1 MQRLKSGDIVSNGCP
16 LCKTKALSSEKI
28 ANPCPFFAPRLSLQ
42 VSEQNRELL
51 PMPAVRPMRLRPLLN
66 LSLMLSLSASPLFVP
81 LSYAEDSAARRSYQV
96 PAGSLSAAL
105 TRFAGLAGVNLS
117 VDPALVSGRSS
128 TGLSGEYGV
137 EEGFAQLLTG
147 SGLQLQPMGARAYR
161 LMPVPES
168 GSLQLAPTSIL
179 GTTDLTD
186 GDTYAG
192 GQVAR
197 RGSQGLLGSRDFME
211 TPFSMTTYTAEA
223 VKNQQA
229 RTLGDLIASD
239 PSVRATNPAGGR
251 YEQFT
256 IRGFSLFNSDVA
268 YNGLYGVLPTYTI
281 DMEMAERV
289 DIIKGPSQL
298 INGISPRGSVGGGI
312 NVVPKRATDKDITS
326 LTGTWASGSQAG
338 GAVDVGRR
346 FGEDNKFGIRFNGV
360 KQSGDTEWDH
370 QSVDREMAV
379 LGLDFRGERLRLS
392 TDIGHTE
399 RDTDAPQERV
409 QVGAN
414 ARVPSANDVRRNY
427 AQPWSKAR
435 TDDTFGTVNGEF
447 DLSDSVMLYGGV
459 GARKSNHDFLRHAV
473 SVTNNAGDF
482 SVLPRDFT
490 RDENVRTATAGVRSW
505 LHTGPV
511 SHEINLAASYFYMD
525 FENGGARYAAAPSNL
540 YNPVETPTP
549 SRPTRLDSKVY
560 TENRF
565 SGVALSDTLGFFD
578 ERLLLTLGARW
589 QRVKV
594 DDWTDNVKGT
604 TAYDEEKVSPSG
616 GILFKATDKL
626 SLYANYMEGLSQG
639 KIAPS
644 TSINED
650 EIFPPFVSR
659 QVEVGAKYDAGAFA
673 VTAAV
678 FRIKQPAYE
687 TNATTRVFGPNGKRQ
702 NDGVELSVFGEP
714 LKGVRLLGGVMYI
727 DSELTH
733 TTNGTFD
740 GNRAP
745 ATPKYNV
752 NLGAEW
758 DVPTVEGLTL
768 TSRGIYSSSQYL
780 DQSNVKEIDAWTRLD
795 VGARYAFKVD
805 DKHITLRANV
815 ENVADKRY
823 WSSAGASDDS
833 EPGLTLSTPRTY
845 LLSATVD
852 F

>member
-1 MQRLKSGDIVSNGCP
+1 
-16 LCKTKALSSEKI
+16 
-28 ANPCPFFAPRLSLQ
+28 
-42 VSEQNRELL
+42 
-51 PMPAVRPMRLRPLLN
+51 MPAVRPLLK
-66 LSLMLSLSASPLFVP
+66 LSLMLSLSASPLFTP
-81 LSYAEDSAARRSYQV
+81 ISYAEDTATRRSYQV
-96 PAGSLSAAL
+96 PAGSLGAAL
-105 TRFAGLAGVNLS
+105 TRFAGLSGVNLA
-117 VDPALVSGRSS
+117 VDPALVSGRGSS
-128 TGLSGEYGV
+128 GLSGEYAV
-137 EEGFAQLLTG
+137 EEGFARLLQG
-147 SGLQLQPMGARAYR
+147 SGLQLQPMGEQAYM
-161 LMPVPES
+161 LVPVPQGS
-168 GSLQLAPTSIL
+168 SLQLAPTAIL
-179 GTTDLTD
+179 GTRSEAD
-186 GDTYAG
+186 GDIYAG

-197 RGSQGLLGSRDFME
+197 RGSQGLLGSRDFMD
-211 TPFSMTTYTAEA
+211 TPFSMTTYTQAA

-281 DMEMAERV
+281 DMEMADRV
-289 DIIKGPSQL
+289 DIVKGPSQL

-312 NVVPKRATDKDITS
+312 NVVPKRATDKDINS
-326 LTGTWASGSQAG
+326 FTGTWASDSQAG

-346 FGEDNKFGIRFNGV
+346 FGEDNKFGLRFNGV
-360 KQSGDTEWDH
+360 KQAGDTEWDH
-370 QSVDREMAV
+370 QRVDREMAV

-392 TDIGHTE
+392 SDIGHTE
-399 RDTDAPQERV
+399 RDTNAPQERV
-409 QVGAN
+409 QVA
-414 ARVPSANDVRRNY
+414 AAAPVPSANDVRRNY
-427 AQPWSKAR
+427 AQSWSKAS
-435 TDDTFGTVNGEF
+435 TNDTFGTLNAEF
-447 DLSDSVMLYGGV
+447 DLSDNLMLYGGV

-473 SVTNNAGDF
+473 SVSNSAGDF
-482 SVLPRDFT
+482 SVQPRDFS
-490 RDENVRTATAGVRSW
+490 RNENVRTATAGVRSGF
-505 LHTGPV
+505 HTGPV
-511 SHEINLAASYFYMD
+511 SHEVNLAASYFYMD
-525 FENGGARYAAAPSNL
+525 FTNGGARYAAPPSNL
-540 YNPVETPTP
+540 YNPVQTPTP
-549 SRPTRLDSKVY
+549 STAIRQDAQVY
-560 TENRF
+560 TENKF

-578 ERLLLTLGARW
+578 DRLLLTLGARW

-594 DDWTDNVKGT
+594 DDWTNNVKGD
-604 TAYDEEKVSPSG
+604 TAYDEEKISPSG
-616 GILFKATDKL
+616 GILFKATDAL
-626 SLYANYMEGLSQG
+626 SLYANYLEGLSQG
-639 KIAPS
+639 KVAPS
-644 TSINED
+644 TSVNED
-650 EIFPPFVSR
+650 EIFPPFISR
-659 QVEVGAKYDAGAFA
+659 QVEVGVKYDAGAFA

-687 TNATTRVFGPNGKRQ
+687 TNATSRVFGPNGKRQ
-702 NDGVELSVFGEP
+702 NDGVELSLFGEP
-714 LKGVRLLGGVMYI
+714 LKGLRLLGGVMYI

-733 TTNGTFD
+733 TTNGAFD

-758 DVPTVEGLTL
+758 DVPRLEGLTL
-768 TSRGIYSSSQYL
+768 TTRGIYSSSQYL
-780 DQSNVKEIDAWTRLD
+780 DQANAKEIDAWNRID

>member
-1 MQRLKSGDIVSNGCP
+1 
-16 LCKTKALSSEKI
+16 
-28 ANPCPFFAPRLSLQ
+28 
-42 VSEQNRELL
+42 
-51 PMPAVRPMRLRPLLN
+51 MPAVSPLRLRPLLN

-81 LSYAEDSAARRSYQV
+81 LSYAEDSTERRSYEV

-117 VDPALVSGRSS
+117 VDPALVSGHNSS
-128 TGLSGEYGV
+128 GLSGEYAV
-137 EEGFAQLLTG
+137 EEGFARLLQG
-147 SGLQLQPMGARAYR
+147 SGLQLQPMGEQAYR
-161 LMPVPES
+161 LVPVPEG

-179 GTTDLTD
+179 GITGQAD

-211 TPFSMTTYTAEA
+211 TPFSMTTYTADA

-229 RTLGDLIASD
+229 RTLGDLVASD

-289 DIIKGPSQL
+289 DILKGPSQL

-414 ARVPSANDVRRNY
+414 ARVPSANDVRHNY

-447 DLSDSVMLYGGV
+447 DLSDNVMLYGGV

-540 YNPVETPTP
+540 YNPEETPTP
-549 SRPTRLDSKVY
+549 SRPTRLDSRVY

-565 SGVALSDTLGFFD
+565 SGVALSDTLGFFED
-578 ERLLLTLGARW
+578 RLLLTLGARW

-594 DDWTDNVKGT
+594 DDWTDNVKGD

-650 EIFPPFVSR
+650 EIFPPFISR

-714 LKGVRLLGGVMYI
+714 LKGFRLLGGVMYI
-727 DSELTH
+727 DSELTN
-733 TTNGTFD
+733 TTQGTFD

-745 ATPKYNV
+745 ATPQYNV

-768 TSRGIYSSSQYL
+768 TSRGLYSSSQYL
-780 DQSNVKEIDAWTRLD
+780 DTSNAKQIDAWTRLD
-795 VGARYAFKVD
+795 LGARYAFKVD

>member
-1 MQRLKSGDIVSNGCP
+1 MSAVLP
-16 LCKTKALSSEKI
+16 L
-28 ANPCPFFAPRLSLQ
+28 
-42 VSEQNRELL
+42 
-51 PMPAVRPMRLRPLLN
+51 RLRPLLN
-66 LSLMLSLSASPLFVP
+66 LSLLLSLSASPLFVP
-81 LSYAEDSAARRSYQV
+81 ASLAEDSATRRSYQV
-96 PAGSLSAAL
+96 PAGSLGAAL
-105 TRFAGLAGVNLS
+105 TRFAGLAEVSLS

-128 TGLSGEYGV
+128 TGLSGEFAV
-137 EEGFAQLLTG
+137 EEGFARLLQG
-147 SGLQLQPMGARAYR
+147 SGLQLQVMGERAYG
-161 LMPVPES
+161 LVPVPQG
-168 GSLQLAPTSIL
+168 GSLQLAPTAIV
-179 GTTDLTD
+179 GTTGLAD
-186 GDTYAG
+186 GDSYTG

-197 RGSQGLLGSRDFME
+197 RGSQGLLGTRDFME
-211 TPFSMTTYTAEA
+211 TPFSITTYTQET

-281 DMEMAERV
+281 DMEMADRV
-289 DIIKGPSQL
+289 DILKGPTQL

-312 NVVPKRATDKDITS
+312 NVVPKRAIDTPITS
-326 LTGTWASGSQAG
+326 LTGSWASGSQAG

-346 FGEDNKFGIRFNGV
+346 FGEGNQFGLRFNGV
-360 KQSGDTEWDH
+360 KQAGDTDWDH
-370 QSVDREMAV
+370 QTVDREMAV

-392 TDIGHTE
+392 TDIGRTE

-409 QVGAN
+409 QVGPN
-414 ARVPSANDVRRNY
+414 ARVPSANAVHRNY
-427 AQPWSKAR
+427 AQHWSKAS
-435 TDDTFGTVNGEF
+435 THDTFGTLNGEF
-447 DLSDSVMLYGGV
+447 DLSDNVMLYGGV

-482 SVLPRDFT
+482 SVQPRDFT
-490 RDENVRTATAGVRSW
+490 RDENVRTATAGVRNW
-505 LHTGPV
+505 FHTGPV

-540 YNPVETPTP
+540 YNPVQTPTP
-549 SRPTRLDSKVY
+549 SRPTRFDSRVY

-578 ERLLLTLGARW
+578 DRLLLTLGARW

-594 DDWTDNVKGT
+594 DDWADGIKGD

-616 GILFKATDKL
+616 GLLFKATDTL

-644 TSINED
+644 TSVNED
-650 EIFPPFVSR
+650 EIFPPFISR

-673 VTAAV
+673 VTAAL

-687 TNATTRVFGPNGKRQ
+687 TNATSRVFGPNGKRQ
-702 NDGVELSVFGEP
+702 NQGVELSLFGEP
-714 LKGVRLLGGVMYI
+714 LKGFRLLGGVMYI

-758 DVPTVEGLTL
+758 DVPTLEGLTL

-780 DQSNVKEIDAWTRLD
+780 DQANVKQIDAWNRMD
-795 VGARYAFKVD
+795 VGARYGFKVD
-805 DKHITLRANV
+805 DKHVTLRANV
-815 ENVADKRY
+815 ENVANKRY

>member
-1 MQRLKSGDIVSNGCP
+1 
-16 LCKTKALSSEKI
+16 
-28 ANPCPFFAPRLSLQ
+28 
-42 VSEQNRELL
+42 
-51 PMPAVRPMRLRPLLN
+51 MPAVFPSSPRLASSRLRPLMH
-66 LSLMLSLSASPLFVP
+66 LSLLLSLSACPLFINAGW
-81 LSYAEDSAARRSYQV
+81 AEDAPRRSYQV
-96 PAGSLSAAL
+96 PAGSLGAAL

-117 VDPALVSGRSS
+117 VDPALVSGRNSP
-128 TGLSGEYGV
+128 GLSGEFAV
-137 EEGFAQLLTG
+137 EEGFARLLQG
-147 SGLQLQPMGARAYR
+147 SGLQLQPVGEQAYI
-161 LMPVPES
+161 LTSAPEGS
-168 GSLQLAPTSIL
+168 GLQLGATSIL
-179 GTTDLTD
+179 GSIDPVG
-186 GDTYAG
+186 GDPYAG

-197 RGSQGLLGSRDFME
+197 RGSQGLLGSKDFME
-211 TPFSMTTYTAEA
+211 TPFSMTTYTSEV

-229 RTLGDLIASD
+229 RTLGDLIAND

-256 IRGFSLFNSDVA
+256 IRGLSLFNSDVA

-281 DMEMAERV
+281 DMEMADRV
-289 DIIKGPSQL
+289 DVIKGPSQL

-312 NVVPKRATDKDITS
+312 NVVAKRATDKPITS
-326 LTGTWASGSQAG
+326 FTGMYASDSQVG

-360 KQSGDTEWDH
+360 KQSGDTEWD
-370 QSVDREMAV
+370 QQNVDREMAV

-392 TDIGHTE
+392 TDVGRTE

-409 QVGAN
+409 QVNAN
-414 ARVPSANDVRRNY
+414 AQVPHASDVRHNY
-427 AQPWSKAR
+427 AQPWSKAS
-435 TDDTFGTVNGEF
+435 TNDTFGTVNAEF
-447 DLSDSVMLYGGV
+447 DVNDSVMLYGGV

-473 SVTNNAGDF
+473 AVTNDKGDF
-482 SVLPRDFT
+482 SVQPRDFT
-490 RDENVRTATAGVRSW
+490 RDENVRTATAGVRNW
-505 LHTGPV
+505 FHTGPV
-511 SHEINLAASYFYMD
+511 SHEVNLAASYFYMD

-549 SRPTRLDSKVY
+549 VRPTRQDPKVY

-578 ERLLLTLGARW
+578 DRLLLTLGARW

-594 DDWTDNVKGT
+594 DDWSDNVKGD

-650 EIFPPFVSR
+650 EIFPPFISR

-673 VTAAV
+673 MTAAV

-687 TNATTRVFGPNGKRQ
+687 TNATTRVFGPNGKRE
-702 NDGVELSVFGEP
+702 NTGVELSVFGEP
-714 LKGVRLLGGVMYI
+714 LEGFRLLGGVMYI
-727 DSELTH
+727 DSELTN
-733 TTNGTFD
+733 TANGTFD

-758 DVPTVEGLTL
+758 DVPTVQGLTL

-780 DQSNVKEIDAWTRLD
+780 DQSNNKEIDSWERFD
-795 VGARYAFKVD
+795 VGARYAFKVEE
-805 DKHITLRANV
+805 KNITLRANI

>member
-1 MQRLKSGDIVSNGCP
+1 
-16 LCKTKALSSEKI
+16 
-28 ANPCPFFAPRLSLQ
+28 
-42 VSEQNRELL
+42 
-51 PMPAVRPMRLRPLLN
+51 MPAVLPFRLRPVSPGLRPLLHLGFMLT
-66 LSLMLSLSASPLFVP
+66 LSSSPLFIQA
-81 LSYAEDSAARRSYQV
+81 SWADAAARRSYQV
-96 PAGSLSAAL
+96 PAGPLSAAL

-117 VDPALVSGRSS
+117 VDPQLVSGRNSS
-128 TGLSGEYGV
+128 GLSGEYGV
-137 EEGFAQLLTG
+137 EEGFARLLQG
-147 SGLQLQPMGARAYR
+147 SGLQLQPVGEQAYI
-161 LMPVPES
+161 LTPAPQG

-179 GTTDLTD
+179 GAGGATDSD
-186 GDTYAG
+186 VFAG

-197 RGSQGLLGSRDFME
+197 RGSQGLLGSKDFME
-211 TPFSMTTYTAEA
+211 TPFSMTTYTSEV

-281 DMEMAERV
+281 DMEMADRV
-289 DIIKGPSQL
+289 DILKGPTQL

-312 NVVPKRATDKDITS
+312 NVVPKRATDKPITE
-326 LTGTWASGSQAG
+326 LTGSYASDSQVG
-338 GAVDVGRR
+338 GAVDIGRR
-346 FGEDNKFGIRFNGV
+346 FGEDNKFGVRLNAV
-360 KQSGDTEWDH
+360 KQSGDTQWDH

-409 QVGAN
+409 QIGAN
-414 ARVPSANDVRRNY
+414 AKVPDADDVRHNY
-427 AQPWSKAR
+427 AQSWSKAR
-435 TDDTFGTVNGEF
+435 TKDTFGTVNAEY
-447 DLSDSVMLYGGV
+447 DVNDSVMLYGGV

-473 SVTNNAGDF
+473 SITNDAGDF
-482 SVLPRDFT
+482 SVQPRDFT
-490 RDENVRTATAGVRSW
+490 RDENVRTTTAGVRSW
-505 LHTGPV
+505 FHTGPV
-511 SHEINLAASYFYMD
+511 SHEVNLAASYFYMD
-525 FENGGARYAAAPSNL
+525 FENGGARYAASPSNL
-540 YNPVETPTP
+540 YNPRPTPTP
-549 SRPTRLDSKVY
+549 SRPTRLDPKVY

-578 ERLLLTLGARW
+578 DRLLLTLGARW

-594 DDWTDNVKGT
+594 DDWSDGVKGD

-616 GILFKATDKL
+616 GLLFKATDQL
-626 SLYANYMEGLSQG
+626 SLYVNYMEGLSQG

-650 EIFPPFVSR
+650 EIFPPFISR
-659 QVEVGAKYDAGAFA
+659 QVEAGAKYDAGAFA
-673 VTAAV
+673 LTAAV

-714 LKGVRLLGGVMYI
+714 LKGFRLLGGVMYI
-727 DSELTH
+727 DSELKD

-758 DVPTVEGLTL
+758 DVPKVQGLTL
-768 TSRGIYSSSQYL
+768 TARGIYSSSQYL
-780 DQSNVKEIDAWTRLD
+780 DQANSKEIDSWERFDL
-795 VGARYAFKVD
+795 GARYAFKLD
-805 DKHITLRANV
+805 DKDITLRANV
-815 ENVADKRY
+815 ENVLDKRY

-833 EPGLTLSTPRTY
+833 EPGLTLATPRTL
-845 LLSATVD
+845 LLSATVG

>member
-1 MQRLKSGDIVSNGCP
+1 MPSPCYPRPVS
-16 LCKTKALSSEKI
+16 S
-28 ANPCPFFAPRLSLQ
+28 
-42 VSEQNRELL
+42 
-51 PMPAVRPMRLRPLLN
+51 RLRPLLH
-66 LSLMLSLSASPLFVP
+66 LSLLLGLSASPMFITT
-81 LSYAEDSAARRSYQV
+81 SWAEDTVRRQYQV
-96 PAGSLSAAL
+96 PAGSLSDAL

-117 VDPALVSGRSS
+117 VDPALVSGRTSN
-128 TGLSGEYGV
+128 GLSGEYAV
-137 EEGFAQLLTG
+137 EQGFARLLQG
-147 SGLQLQPMGARAYR
+147 SGLQLQPVGEQAYI
-161 LMPVPES
+161 LTPSPDS
-168 GSLQLAPTSIL
+168 GSLQLAPTSIF
-179 GTTDLTD
+179 GATGAA
-186 GDTYAG
+186 GDEVYAG

-197 RGSQGLLGSRDFME
+197 RGSQGLLGSKDFME
-211 TPFSMTTYTAEA
+211 TPFSMTTYTREA
-223 VKNQQA
+223 VKNLQA

-256 IRGFSLFNSDVA
+256 IRGFSLFNSDVS

-281 DMEMAERV
+281 DMEMADRV

-312 NVVPKRATDKDITS
+312 NVVPKHATDKPITS
-326 LTGTWASGSQAG
+326 FTGNYASDSQVG

-346 FGEDNKFGIRFNGV
+346 FGEDNKFGLRFNGV

-392 TDIGHTE
+392 TDIGRTE
-399 RDTDAPQERV
+399 RDTDSPQERV

-414 ARVPSANDVRRNY
+414 AKVPNANDVRHNY
-427 AQPWSKAR
+427 AQPWSKAS
-435 TDDTFGTVNGEF
+435 TNDTFGMVNGEF
-447 DLSDSVMLYGGV
+447 DVSDSVMLYGGV
-459 GARKSNHDFLRHAV
+459 GMRKSNHDFLRHAV
-473 SVTNNAGDF
+473 SVTNDRGDF

-490 RDENVRTATAGVRSW
+490 RDEHVRTATAGVRNW
-505 LHTGPV
+505 FHTGPV
-511 SHEINLAASYFYMD
+511 SHEVNLAASYFYMD

-540 YNPVETPTP
+540 YNPVETRTP
-549 SRPTRLDSKVY
+549 VTPTRLDSKVY

-565 SGVALSDTLGFFD
+565 SGVALSDTLGLFD
-578 ERLLLTLGARW
+578 DRLLLTLGARW

-594 DDWTDNVKGT
+594 DDWTDNVKGD

-616 GILFKATDKL
+616 GILFKATDTL

-650 EIFPPFVSR
+650 EIFPPFISR
-659 QVEVGAKYDAGAFA
+659 QIEVGAKYDAGAFA
-673 VTAAV
+673 ITAAV

-702 NDGVELSVFGEP
+702 NDGVEVTMFGEP
-714 LKGVRLLGGVMYI
+714 LSGFRLLGGVMYI
-727 DSELTH
+727 DSELTN

-758 DVPTVEGLTL
+758 DVPTVQGLTL

-780 DQSNVKEIDAWTRLD
+780 DQSNQKEIDSWERFD
-795 VGARYAFKVD
+795 VGARYAFKVE
-805 DKHITLRANV
+805 DKNITLRANI

>member
-1 MQRLKSGDIVSNGCP
+1 MSAVS
-16 LCKTKALSSEKI
+16 SY
-28 ANPCPFFAPRLSLQ
+28 
-42 VSEQNRELL
+42 
-51 PMPAVRPMRLRPLLN
+51 RLRPLLHFSLLLT
-66 LSLMLSLSASPLFVP
+66 LSSSPLFV
-81 LSYAEDSAARRSYQV
+81 STSWAETSGKRAYEV

-105 TRFAGLAGVNLS
+105 TRFAGQAGVNLS
-117 VDPALVSGRSS
+117 VDPALVNGRNSS
-128 TGLSGEYGV
+128 GLSGEFAV
-137 EEGFAQLLTG
+137 EEGFARLLQG
-147 SGLQLQPMGARAYR
+147 SGLQLVPVGEQAYT
-161 LMPVPES
+161 LIPAPDS
-168 GSLQLAPTSIL
+168 ASAGLQLAPTSIV
-179 GTTDLTD
+179 GDSGSTD
-186 GDTYAG
+186 GQEYAG

-197 RGSQGLLGSRDFME
+197 KGSQGMLGSRDFME
-211 TPFSMTTYTAEA
+211 TPFSMTTYTKDA

-256 IRGFSLFNSDVA
+256 IRGFSLFNSDVS
-268 YNGLYGVLPTYTI
+268 YNGLYGILPTYTI

-289 DIIKGPSQL
+289 DILKGPSQL

-312 NVVPKRATDKDITS
+312 NVVPKRATDKPITE
-326 LTGTWASGSQAG
+326 LTTSYASKGQAG
-338 GAVDVGRR
+338 AAVDVARR
-346 FGEDNKFGIRFNGV
+346 FGEDDKFGIRFNGV

-379 LGLDFRGERLRLS
+379 LGLDFRGDRLRLS

-414 ARVPSANDVRRNY
+414 AKVPNANDVRDNY
-427 AQPWSKAR
+427 AQSWSKAR
-435 TDDTFGTVNGEF
+435 TKDTFGAVNAEY

-473 SVTNNAGDF
+473 SVTNDAGDF
-482 SVLPRDFT
+482 SVQPRDFT
-490 RDENVRTATAGVRSW
+490 RDENVRTATAGARSW
-505 LHTGPV
+505 FNTGPV
-511 SHEINLAASYFYMD
+511 SHEVNLAASYFYMD

-540 YNPVETPTP
+540 YNPVDTPTP
-549 SRPTRLDSKVY
+549 SNPTRADSKVY

-565 SGVALSDTLGFFD
+565 SGVALTDTLGFFD
-578 ERLLLTLGARW
+578 DRLLLTLGARW

-594 DDWTDNVKGT
+594 DDWTDNVKGDT
-604 TAYDEEKVSPSG
+604 SYDEEKVSPSG
-616 GILFKATDKL
+616 GILYKVTDDF
-626 SLYANYMEGLSQG
+626 SVYANYMEGLSQG

-644 TSINED
+644 TSVNED
-650 EIFPPFVSR
+650 QIFPPFVSR
-659 QVEVGAKYDAGAFA
+659 QIEVGAKYDLGSYAF
-673 VTAAV
+673 TASV

-687 TNATTRVFGPNGKRQ
+687 TNTTSRVFGPNGKRR
-702 NDGVELSVFGEP
+702 NDGVELTMFGEP
-714 LKGVRLLGGVMYI
+714 LKGFRLLGGVMYI
-727 DSELTH
+727 DSELTN
-733 TTNGTFD
+733 TVNGTFD

-745 ATPKYNV
+745 ATPEYNV

-758 DVPTVEGLTL
+758 DVPSVKGLTL
-768 TSRGIYSSSQYL
+768 TGRGIYTSSQYL
-780 DQSNVKEIDAWTRLD
+780 DQANSKSIDSSERFD

-805 DKHITLRANV
+805 QKDITLRANV
-815 ENVADKRY
+815 ENIMNKYY

-845 LLSATVD
+845 LLSATIG

>member
-1 MQRLKSGDIVSNGCP
+1 
-16 LCKTKALSSEKI
+16 
-28 ANPCPFFAPRLSLQ
+28 
-42 VSEQNRELL
+42 
-51 PMPAVRPMRLRPLLN
+51 MPAVRPLLK
-66 LSLMLSLSASPLFVP
+66 LSLMLSLSASPLFTP
-81 LSYAEDSAARRSYQV
+81 ISYAEDTATRRSYQV
-96 PAGSLSAAL
+96 PAGSLGAAL
-105 TRFAGLAGVNLS
+105 TRFAGLSGVNLA
-117 VDPALVSGRSS
+117 VDPALVSGRGSS
-128 TGLSGEYGV
+128 GLSGEYAV
-137 EEGFAQLLTG
+137 EEGFARLLQG
-147 SGLQLQPMGARAYR
+147 SGLQLQPMGEQAYM
-161 LMPVPES
+161 LVPVPQGS
-168 GSLQLAPTSIL
+168 SLQLAPTAIL
-179 GTTDLTD
+179 GTRSEAD
-186 GDTYAG
+186 GDIYAG

-197 RGSQGLLGSRDFME
+197 RGSQGLLGSRDFMD
-211 TPFSMTTYTAEA
+211 TPFSMTTYTQAA

-239 PSVRATNPAGGR
+239 PSVCATNPAGGR

-281 DMEMAERV
+281 DMEMADRV
-289 DIIKGPSQL
+289 DIVKGPSQL

-312 NVVPKRATDKDITS
+312 NVVPKRATDKDINS
-326 LTGTWASGSQAG
+326 FTGTWASDSQAG

-346 FGEDNKFGIRFNGV
+346 FGEDNKFGLRFNGV
-360 KQSGDTEWDH
+360 KQAGDTEWDH
-370 QSVDREMAV
+370 QRVDREMAV

-392 TDIGHTE
+392 SDIGHTE
-399 RDTDAPQERV
+399 RDTNAPQERV
-409 QVGAN
+409 QVA
-414 ARVPSANDVRRNY
+414 AAAPVPSANDVRRNY
-427 AQPWSKAR
+427 AQSWSKAS
-435 TDDTFGTVNGEF
+435 TNDTFGTLNAEF
-447 DLSDSVMLYGGV
+447 DLSDNLMLYGGV

-473 SVTNNAGDF
+473 SVSNSAGDF
-482 SVLPRDFT
+482 SVQPRDFS
-490 RDENVRTATAGVRSW
+490 RDENVRTATAGVRSGF
-505 LHTGPV
+505 HTGPV
-511 SHEINLAASYFYMD
+511 SHEVNLAASYFYVD
-525 FENGGARYAAAPSNL
+525 FTNGGARYAAAPSNL
-540 YNPVETPTP
+540 YNPVQTPTP
-549 SRPTRLDSKVY
+549 STAIRQDAQVY
-560 TENRF
+560 TENKF

-578 ERLLLTLGARW
+578 DRLLLTLGARW

-594 DDWTDNVKGT
+594 EDWTNNVKGD
-604 TAYDEEKVSPSG
+604 TAYDEEKISPSG
-616 GILFKATDKL
+616 GILFKATDAL
-626 SLYANYMEGLSQG
+626 SLYANYLEGLSQG
-639 KIAPS
+639 KVAPS
-644 TSINED
+644 TSVNED
-650 EIFPPFVSR
+650 EIFPPFISR

-687 TNATTRVFGPNGKRQ
+687 TNATSRVFGPNGKRQ
-702 NDGVELSVFGEP
+702 NDGVELSLFGEP
-714 LKGVRLLGGVMYI
+714 LKGLRLLGGVMYI

-758 DVPTVEGLTL
+758 DVPRLEGLTL
-768 TSRGIYSSSQYL
+768 TTRGIYSSSQYL
-780 DQSNVKEIDAWTRLD
+780 DQANAKEIGAWNRID

>member
-1 MQRLKSGDIVSNGCP
+1 
-16 LCKTKALSSEKI
+16 
-28 ANPCPFFAPRLSLQ
+28 
-42 VSEQNRELL
+42 
-51 PMPAVRPMRLRPLLN
+51 MPAVRPLLK
-66 LSLMLSLSASPLFVP
+66 LSLMLSLSASPLFTP
-81 LSYAEDSAARRSYQV
+81 ISYAEDTAIRRSYQV
-96 PAGSLSAAL
+96 PAGSLGAAL
-105 TRFAGLAGVNLS
+105 TRFAGLSGVNLA
-117 VDPALVSGRSS
+117 VDPALVSGRGSS
-128 TGLSGEYGV
+128 GLSGEYAV
-137 EEGFAQLLTG
+137 EEGFARLLQG
-147 SGLQLQPMGARAYR
+147 SGLQLQPMGEQAYM
-161 LMPVPES
+161 LVPVPQGS
-168 GSLQLAPTSIL
+168 SLQLAPTAIL
-179 GTTDLTD
+179 GTRSEAD
-186 GDTYAG
+186 GDIYAG

-197 RGSQGLLGSRDFME
+197 RGSQGLLGSRDFMD
-211 TPFSMTTYTAEA
+211 TPFSMTTYTQAA

-281 DMEMAERV
+281 DMEMADRV
-289 DIIKGPSQL
+289 DIVKGPSQL

-326 LTGTWASGSQAG
+326 FTGTWASDSQAG

-346 FGEDNKFGIRFNGV
+346 FGEDNKFGLRFNGV
-360 KQSGDTEWDH
+360 KQAGDTEWDH
-370 QSVDREMAV
+370 QRVDREMAV

-392 TDIGHTE
+392 SDIGHTE
-399 RDTDAPQERV
+399 RDTNAPQERV
-409 QVGAN
+409 QVA
-414 ARVPSANDVRRNY
+414 AAAPVPSANDVRRNY
-427 AQPWSKAR
+427 AQSWSKAS
-435 TDDTFGTVNGEF
+435 TNDTFGTLNAEF
-447 DLSDSVMLYGGV
+447 DLSDNLMLYGGV

-473 SVTNNAGDF
+473 SVSNSAGDF
-482 SVLPRDFT
+482 SVQPRDFS
-490 RDENVRTATAGVRSW
+490 RDENVRTATAGVRSGF
-505 LHTGPV
+505 HTGPV
-511 SHEINLAASYFYMD
+511 SHEVNLAASYFYMD
-525 FENGGARYAAAPSNL
+525 FTNGGARYAAAPSNL
-540 YNPVETPTP
+540 YNPVQTPTP
-549 SRPTRLDSKVY
+549 STAIRQDAQVY
-560 TENRF
+560 TENKF

-578 ERLLLTLGARW
+578 DRLLLTLGARW

-594 DDWTDNVKGT
+594 DDWTNNVKGD
-604 TAYDEEKVSPSG
+604 TAYDEEKISPSG
-616 GILFKATDKL
+616 GILFKATDAL
-626 SLYANYMEGLSQG
+626 SLYANYLEGLSQG
-639 KIAPS
+639 KVAPS
-644 TSINED
+644 TSVNED
-650 EIFPPFVSR
+650 EIFPPFISR

-687 TNATTRVFGPNGKRQ
+687 TNATSRVFGPNGKRQ
-702 NDGVELSVFGEP
+702 NDGVELSLFGEP
-714 LKGVRLLGGVMYI
+714 LKGLRLLGGVMYI

-733 TTNGTFD
+733 TTNGAFD

-758 DVPTVEGLTL
+758 DVPRLEGLTL
-768 TSRGIYSSSQYL
+768 TTRGIYSSSQYL
-780 DQSNVKEIDAWTRLD
+780 DQANAKEIDAWNRID

>member
-1 MQRLKSGDIVSNGCP
+1 
-16 LCKTKALSSEKI
+16 
-28 ANPCPFFAPRLSLQ
+28 
-42 VSEQNRELL
+42 
-51 PMPAVRPMRLRPLLN
+51 MPAVLPFRLRPVSPGLRPLLH
-66 LSLMLSLSASPLFVP
+66 LGLMLTLSSSPLLIP
-81 LSYAEDSAARRSYQV
+81 SGWAADADRRSYQV
-96 PAGSLSAAL
+96 PAGPLSAAL

-117 VDPALVSGRSS
+117 VDPQLVSGRNSS
-128 TGLSGEYGV
+128 GLSGEYGV
-137 EEGFAQLLTG
+137 EEGFARLLQG
-147 SGLQLQPMGARAYR
+147 SGLQLQAVGEQAYI
-161 LMPVPES
+161 LAPAPEG

-179 GTTDLTD
+179 GAGTATG
-186 GDTYAG
+186 GDVFAG

-197 RGSQGLLGSRDFME
+197 RGSQGLLGSKDFME
-211 TPFSMTTYTAEA
+211 TPFSMTTYTSEA

-281 DMEMAERV
+281 DMEMADRV
-289 DIIKGPSQL
+289 DILKGPTQL

-312 NVVPKRATDKDITS
+312 NVVPKRATDQPITEF
-326 LTGTWASGSQAG
+326 TGSYASDSQVG

-346 FGEDNKFGIRFNGV
+346 FGEDNQFGVRLNAV
-360 KQSGDTEWDH
+360 KQSGDTKWDH
-370 QSVDREMAV
+370 QSVDRQMAV

-409 QVGAN
+409 QIGPN
-414 ARVPSANDVRRNY
+414 AKVPDADDVRHNY
-427 AQPWSKAR
+427 AQAWSKAR
-435 TDDTFGTVNGEF
+435 TKDTFGTFNAEYDVN
-447 DLSDSVMLYGGV
+447 DSIMLYGGV

-473 SVTNNAGDF
+473 SITNDAGDF
-482 SVLPRDFT
+482 SVQPRDFT
-490 RDENVRTATAGVRSW
+490 RDENVRTTTAGVRSW
-505 LHTGPV
+505 FHTGPV
-511 SHEINLAASYFYMD
+511 SHEVNLAASYFYMD
-525 FENGGARYAAAPSNL
+525 FENGGARYAASPSNL
-540 YNPVETPTP
+540 YNPRPTPTP
-549 SRPTRLDSKVY
+549 SRPTRFDPKVY

-578 ERLLLTLGARW
+578 DRLLLTLGARW

-594 DDWTDNVKGT
+594 DDWSDGIKGD

-616 GILFKATDKL
+616 GLLFKATDEL
-626 SLYANYMEGLSQG
+626 SLYVNYMEGLSQG

-650 EIFPPFVSR
+650 EIFPPFISR
-659 QVEVGAKYDAGAFA
+659 QVEAGAKYDAGAFA
-673 VTAAV
+673 LTAAV

-714 LKGVRLLGGVMYI
+714 LKGFRLLGGVMYI
-727 DSELTH
+727 DSELKD

-758 DVPTVEGLTL
+758 DVPKVQGLTL
-768 TSRGIYSSSQYL
+768 TARGIYSSSQYL
-780 DQSNVKEIDAWTRLD
+780 DQANSKEIDSWERFDL
-795 VGARYAFKVD
+795 GARYAFKVD
-805 DKHITLRANV
+805 DKHVTLRANV
-815 ENVADKRY
+815 ENVLDKRY

-833 EPGLTLSTPRTY
+833 EPGLTLATPRTL
-845 LLSATVD
+845 LLSATVG

>member
-1 MQRLKSGDIVSNGCP
+1 MSAVAP
-16 LCKTKALSSEKI
+16 LRFRPA
-28 ANPCPFFAPRLSLQ
+28 FAGW
-42 VSEQNRELL
+42 
-51 PMPAVRPMRLRPLLN
+51 RPLLN
-66 LSLMLSLSASPLFVP
+66 LSLMLSLSTSPFFISSSL
-81 LSYAEDSAARRSYQV
+81 AEEAARRSYQV
-96 PAGSLSAAL
+96 PAGSLGTAL

-117 VDPALVSGRSS
+117 VDPALVSGRDSA
-128 TGLSGEYGV
+128 GLSGEFGV
-137 EEGFAQLLTG
+137 EEGFARLLRG
-147 SGLQLQPMGARAYR
+147 SGLQLQAVGEQAYI
-161 LMPVPES
+161 LTPAPEG

-179 GTTDLTD
+179 GATASEDSPA
-186 GDTYAG
+186 YAG

-211 TPFSMTTYTAEA
+211 TPFSMTTYTSAA

-289 DIIKGPSQL
+289 DILKGPSQL

-312 NVVPKRATDKDITS
+312 NVVPKRATDRPITS
-326 LTGTWASGSQAG
+326 FTGNYASNNQLG

-346 FGEDNKFGIRFNGV
+346 FGEDNQFGIRFNGV
-360 KQSGDTEWDH
+360 KQAGDTEWDH

-414 ARVPSANDVRRNY
+414 AQVPHASDVRHNY
-427 AQPWSKAR
+427 AQAWSKAR
-435 TDDTFGTVNGEF
+435 TVDTFGTVNAEY
-447 DLSDSVMLYGGV
+447 DVNDSVMLYGGV

-473 SVTNNAGDF
+473 SVTNDAGDF
-482 SVLPRDFT
+482 TVSPRDFT
-490 RDENVRTATAGVRSW
+490 RDENVQTANAGVRNW
-505 LHTGPV
+505 FHTGPV
-511 SHEINLAASYFYMD
+511 SHEVNLAASYFYMD
-525 FENGGARYAAAPSNL
+525 FTNGGARYANGRSNL
-540 YNPVETPTP
+540 YDPVETSTP
-549 SRPTRLDSKVY
+549 SNPTRQDPKVY
-560 TENRF
+560 TENHF
-565 SGVALSDTLGFFD
+565 SGLALSDTLGLFD
-578 ERLLLTLGARW
+578 DRLLLTLGARW
-589 QRVKV
+589 QRVEV
-594 DDWTDNVKGT
+594 DDWSDGVKGP

-616 GILFKATDKL
+616 GILFKATDRL

-644 TSINED
+644 TSVNED

-659 QVEVGAKYDAGAFA
+659 QVEVGAKYDAGALA

-678 FRIKQPAYE
+678 FRIKQPAYA
-687 TNATTRVFGPNGKRQ
+687 TDATTRVFGPNGKRE
-702 NDGVELSVFGEP
+702 NTGVELNVFGEP
-714 LKGVRLLGGVMYI
+714 VKGTRLLGGVMYI
-727 DSELTH
+727 DSKLTN
-733 TTNGTFD
+733 TTGGTFD

-745 ATPKYNV
+745 ATPEYNV

-758 DVPTVEGLTL
+758 DVPTVQGLTL
-768 TSRGIYSSSQYL
+768 TTRGIYSSSQYL
-780 DQSNVKEIDAWTRLD
+780 DQSNTKQIDSWERFD
-795 VGARYAFKVD
+795 VGARYGFKVD
-805 DKHITLRANV
+805 EKNITLRANI

>member
-1 MQRLKSGDIVSNGCP
+1 
-16 LCKTKALSSEKI
+16 
-28 ANPCPFFAPRLSLQ
+28 
-42 VSEQNRELL
+42 
-51 PMPAVRPMRLRPLLN
+51 MPAVFPSSPRLASSRLRPLMH
-66 LSLMLSLSASPLFVP
+66 LSLLLSLSACPLFITAGW
-81 LSYAEDSAARRSYQV
+81 AEDAPRRSYQV
-96 PAGSLSAAL
+96 PAGSLGAAL

-117 VDPALVSGRSS
+117 VDPALVSGRNSP
-128 TGLSGEYGV
+128 GLSGEFAV
-137 EEGFAQLLTG
+137 EEGFARLLQG
-147 SGLQLQPMGARAYR
+147 SGLQLQPVGEQAYI
-161 LMPVPES
+161 LTSAPEGS
-168 GSLQLAPTSIL
+168 GLQLGATSIL
-179 GTTDLTD
+179 GSIDPVG
-186 GDTYAG
+186 GDPYAG

-197 RGSQGLLGSRDFME
+197 RGSQGLLGSKDFME
-211 TPFSMTTYTAEA
+211 TPFSMTTYTSEV

-229 RTLGDLIASD
+229 RTLGDLIAND

-256 IRGFSLFNSDVA
+256 IRGLSLFNSDVA

-281 DMEMAERV
+281 DMEMADRV
-289 DIIKGPSQL
+289 DVIKGPSQL

-312 NVVPKRATDKDITS
+312 NVVAKRATDKPITS
-326 LTGTWASGSQAG
+326 FTGMYASDSQVG

-360 KQSGDTEWDH
+360 KQSGDTEWD
-370 QSVDREMAV
+370 QQNVDREMAV

-392 TDIGHTE
+392 TDVGRTE

-409 QVGAN
+409 QVNAN
-414 ARVPSANDVRRNY
+414 AQVPHASDVRHNY
-427 AQPWSKAR
+427 AQPWSKAS
-435 TDDTFGTVNGEF
+435 TNDTFGTVNAEF
-447 DLSDSVMLYGGV
+447 DVNDSVMLYGGV

-473 SVTNNAGDF
+473 AVTNDKGDF
-482 SVLPRDFT
+482 SVQPRDFT
-490 RDENVRTATAGVRSW
+490 RDENVRTATAGVRNW
-505 LHTGPV
+505 FHTGPV
-511 SHEINLAASYFYMD
+511 SHEVNLAASYFYMD

-549 SRPTRLDSKVY
+549 VRPTRQDPKVY

-578 ERLLLTLGARW
+578 DRLLLTLGARW

-594 DDWTDNVKGT
+594 DDWSDNVKGD

-650 EIFPPFVSR
+650 EIFPPFISR

-673 VTAAV
+673 MTAAV

-687 TNATTRVFGPNGKRQ
+687 TNATTRVFGPNGKRE
-702 NDGVELSVFGEP
+702 NTGVELSVFGEP
-714 LKGVRLLGGVMYI
+714 LEGFRLLGGVMYI
-727 DSELTH
+727 DSELTN
-733 TTNGTFD
+733 TANGTFD

-758 DVPTVEGLTL
+758 DVPTVQGLTL

-780 DQSNVKEIDAWTRLD
+780 DQSNNKEIDSWERFD
-795 VGARYAFKVD
+795 VGARYAFKVEENN
-805 DKHITLRANV
+805 ITLRANI

>member
-1 MQRLKSGDIVSNGCP
+1 
-16 LCKTKALSSEKI
+16 
-28 ANPCPFFAPRLSLQ
+28 
-42 VSEQNRELL
+42 
-51 PMPAVRPMRLRPLLN
+51 MPAVFPSSPRLASSRLRPLMH
-66 LSLMLSLSASPLFVP
+66 LSLLLSLSACPLFITAGW
-81 LSYAEDSAARRSYQV
+81 AEDAPRRSYQV
-96 PAGSLSAAL
+96 PAGSLGAAL

-117 VDPALVSGRSS
+117 VDPALVSGRNSP
-128 TGLSGEYGV
+128 GLSGEFAV
-137 EEGFAQLLTG
+137 EEGFARLLQG
-147 SGLQLQPMGARAYR
+147 SGLQLQPVGEQAYI
-161 LMPVPES
+161 LTSAPEGS
-168 GSLQLAPTSIL
+168 GLQLGATSIL
-179 GTTDLTD
+179 GSIDPVG
-186 GDTYAG
+186 GDPYAG

-197 RGSQGLLGSRDFME
+197 RGSQGLLGSKDFME
-211 TPFSMTTYTAEA
+211 TPFSMTTYTSEV

-229 RTLGDLIASD
+229 RTLGDLIAND

-256 IRGFSLFNSDVA
+256 IRGLSLFNSDVA

-281 DMEMAERV
+281 DMEMADRV
-289 DIIKGPSQL
+289 DVIKGPSQL

-312 NVVPKRATDKDITS
+312 NVVAKRATDKPITS
-326 LTGTWASGSQAG
+326 FTGMYASDSQVG

-360 KQSGDTEWDH
+360 KQSGDTEWD
-370 QSVDREMAV
+370 QQNVDREMAV

-392 TDIGHTE
+392 TDVGRTE

-409 QVGAN
+409 QVNAN
-414 ARVPSANDVRRNY
+414 AQVPHASDVRHNY
-427 AQPWSKAR
+427 AQPWSKAS
-435 TDDTFGTVNGEF
+435 TNDTFGTVNAEF
-447 DLSDSVMLYGGV
+447 DVNDSVMLYGGV

-473 SVTNNAGDF
+473 AVTNDKGDF
-482 SVLPRDFT
+482 SVQPRDFT
-490 RDENVRTATAGVRSW
+490 RDENVRTATAGVRNW
-505 LHTGPV
+505 FHTGPV
-511 SHEINLAASYFYMD
+511 SHEVNLAASYFYMD

-549 SRPTRLDSKVY
+549 VRPTRQDPKVY

-578 ERLLLTLGARW
+578 DRLLLTLGARW

-594 DDWTDNVKGT
+594 DDWSDNVKGD

-650 EIFPPFVSR
+650 EIFPPFISR

-673 VTAAV
+673 MTAAV

-687 TNATTRVFGPNGKRQ
+687 TNATTRVFGPNGKRE
-702 NDGVELSVFGEP
+702 NTGVELSVFGEP
-714 LKGVRLLGGVMYI
+714 LEGFRLLGGVMYI
-727 DSELTH
+727 DSELTN
-733 TTNGTFD
+733 TANGTFD

-758 DVPTVEGLTL
+758 DVPTVQGLTL

-780 DQSNVKEIDAWTRLD
+780 DQSNNKEIDSWERFD
-795 VGARYAFKVD
+795 VGARYAFKVEE
-805 DKHITLRANV
+805 KNITLRANI

>member
-1 MQRLKSGDIVSNGCP
+1 L
-16 LCKTKALSSEKI
+16 L
-28 ANPCPFFAPRLSLQ
+28 RLSL
-42 VSEQNRELL
+42 L
-51 PMPAVRPMRLRPLLN
+51 
-66 LSLMLSLSASPLFVP
+66 LSLSASPLFIPV
-81 LSYAEDSAARRSYQV
+81 SWAEDSVRRSYQV
-96 PAGSLSAAL
+96 PAGSLSDAL

-117 VDPALVSGRSS
+117 VDPALVSGRRSA
-128 TGLSGEYGV
+128 GLSGEFAV
-137 EEGFAQLLTG
+137 EEGFARLLQH
-147 SGLQLQPMGARAYR
+147 SGLQLQPVGEQAYI
-161 LMPVPES
+161 LTPAPEGS
-168 GSLQLAPTSIL
+168 SLQLAPTSIL
-179 GTTDLTD
+179 GASGGTDDEAYT
-186 GDTYAG
+186 G

-197 RGSQGLLGSRDFME
+197 KGSQGLLGSKDFME
-211 TPFSMTTYTAEA
+211 TPFSMTTYTSEA
-223 VKNQQA
+223 VKNLQA
-229 RTLGDLIASD
+229 RTLGDLVASD

-256 IRGFSLFNSDVA
+256 IRGLSLFNSDVS

-281 DMEMAERV
+281 DMEMADRV
-289 DIIKGPSQL
+289 DILKGPSQL

-312 NVVPKRATDKDITS
+312 NMVPKRATDKPITS
-326 LTGTWASGSQAG
+326 FTTNYASNNQIG
-338 GAVDVGRR
+338 GAVDIGRR
-346 FGEDNKFGIRFNGV
+346 FGEDDKFGIRFNGV

-370 QSVDREMAV
+370 QSVDRDMAV

-392 TDIGHTE
+392 TDVGHTE

-409 QVGAN
+409 IVGAN
-414 ARVPSANDVRRNY
+414 AQVPHASDVRSNY

-435 TDDTFGTVNGEF
+435 TEDTFGTVNGEF
-447 DLSDSVMLYGGV
+447 DVSDSVMLYGGV

-473 SVTNNAGDF
+473 SITNNAGDF
-482 SVLPRDFT
+482 SVQPRDFT
-490 RDENVRTATAGVRSW
+490 RDENVRTANAGVRNW
-505 LHTGPV
+505 FHTGPV
-511 SHEINLAASYFYMD
+511 SHEVNLAASYFYMD
-525 FENGGARYAAAPSNL
+525 FENGGARYASAPSNL
-540 YNPVETPTP
+540 YDPVETPTP
-549 SRPTRLDSKVY
+549 NRPTRQDSKVY

-578 ERLLLTLGARW
+578 DRVLLTLGARW

-594 DDWTDNVKGT
+594 DDWTDNVKGD

-616 GILFKATDKL
+616 GILFKATDRL

-644 TSINED
+644 TSVNED
-650 EIFPPFVSR
+650 EIFPPFISR
-659 QVEVGAKYDAGAFA
+659 QVEVGAKYDAGPFA

-687 TNATTRVFGPNGKRQ
+687 TNATTRVFGPNGKRE
-702 NDGVELSVFGEP
+702 NSGVEVSVFGEP
-714 LKGVRLLGGVMYI
+714 LDGFRLLGGVMYI
-727 DSELTH
+727 DSELKN

-758 DVPTVEGLTL
+758 DVPTVQGLTL
-768 TSRGIYSSSQYL
+768 TSRAIYSSSQYL
-780 DQSNVKEIDAWTRLD
+780 DQSNVKEIDAWTRMD

-805 DKHITLRANV
+805 DKNITLRGNI
-815 ENVADKRY
+815 ENVANKRF

>member
-1 MQRLKSGDIVSNGCP
+1 
-16 LCKTKALSSEKI
+16 
-28 ANPCPFFAPRLSLQ
+28 
-42 VSEQNRELL
+42 
-51 PMPAVRPMRLRPLLN
+51 MPAVRPLLK
-66 LSLMLSLSASPLFVP
+66 LSLMLSLSASPLFTP
-81 LSYAEDSAARRSYQV
+81 ISYAEDTATRRSYQV
-96 PAGSLSAAL
+96 PAGSLGAAL
-105 TRFAGLAGVNLS
+105 TRFAGLSGVNLA
-117 VDPALVSGRSS
+117 VDPALVSGRGSS
-128 TGLSGEYGV
+128 GLSGEYAV
-137 EEGFAQLLTG
+137 EEGFARLLQG
-147 SGLQLQPMGARAYR
+147 SGLQLQPMGEQAYM
-161 LMPVPES
+161 LVPVPQGS
-168 GSLQLAPTSIL
+168 SLQLAPTAIL
-179 GTTDLTD
+179 GTRSEAD
-186 GDTYAG
+186 GDIYAG

-197 RGSQGLLGSRDFME
+197 RGSQGLLGSRDFMD
-211 TPFSMTTYTAEA
+211 TPFSMTTYTQAA

-281 DMEMAERV
+281 DMEMADRV
-289 DIIKGPSQL
+289 DIVKGPSQL

-326 LTGTWASGSQAG
+326 FTGTWASDSQAG

-346 FGEDNKFGIRFNGV
+346 FGEDNKFGLRFNGV
-360 KQSGDTEWDH
+360 KQAGDTEWDH
-370 QSVDREMAV
+370 QRVDREMAV

-392 TDIGHTE
+392 SDIGHTE
-399 RDTDAPQERV
+399 RDTNAPQERV
-409 QVGAN
+409 QVA
-414 ARVPSANDVRRNY
+414 AAAPVPSANDVRRNY
-427 AQPWSKAR
+427 AQSWSKAS
-435 TDDTFGTVNGEF
+435 TNDTFGTLNAEF
-447 DLSDSVMLYGGV
+447 DLSDNLMLYGGV

-473 SVTNNAGDF
+473 SVSNSAGDF
-482 SVLPRDFT
+482 SVQPRDFS
-490 RDENVRTATAGVRSW
+490 RDENVRTATAGVRSGF
-505 LHTGPV
+505 HTGPV
-511 SHEINLAASYFYMD
+511 SHEVNLAASYFYMD
-525 FENGGARYAAAPSNL
+525 FTNGGARYAAAPSNL
-540 YNPVETPTP
+540 YNPVQTPTP
-549 SRPTRLDSKVY
+549 STAIRQDAQVY
-560 TENRF
+560 TENKF

-578 ERLLLTLGARW
+578 DRLLLTLGARW

-594 DDWTDNVKGT
+594 DDWTNNVKGD
-604 TAYDEEKVSPSG
+604 TAYDEEKISPSG
-616 GILFKATDKL
+616 GILFKATDAL
-626 SLYANYMEGLSQG
+626 SLYANYLEGLSQG
-639 KIAPS
+639 KVAPS
-644 TSINED
+644 TSVNED
-650 EIFPPFVSR
+650 EIFPPFISR
-659 QVEVGAKYDAGAFA
+659 QVEVGVKYDAGAFA

-687 TNATTRVFGPNGKRQ
+687 TNATSRVFGPNGKRQ
-702 NDGVELSVFGEP
+702 NDGVELSLFGEP
-714 LKGVRLLGGVMYI
+714 LKGLRLLGGVMYI

-758 DVPTVEGLTL
+758 DVPRLEGLTL
-768 TSRGIYSSSQYL
+768 TTRGIYSSSQYL
-780 DQSNVKEIDAWTRLD
+780 DQANAKEIDAWNRID